1 MKKPPKET
9 PVVKATVHYRE
20 SARERQAR
28 LDREAAA
35 RHARFLHTLDR
46 IDRERAGQPHR
57 PALVNETLRRDDD
70 WDAAAIRA
78 LSGTAG
84 PRTGTHPQATL
95 CVRRPVP
102 EPGPQATRTRPTA
115 LEDIVPSGPRLAGPA
130 VAISAALILSAVA
143 GAVWLAR

>member
-9 PVVKATVHYRE
+9 TVVKRK
-20 SARERQAR
+20 SAQKRQAL

-35 RHARFLHTLDR
+35 SHARFLHTLDR

-57 PALVNETLRRDDD
+57 PALVNETLRRDDDWD

-115 LEDIVPSGPRLAGPA
+115 LEDIVPSGPRLAGLA